1 MHESLDKFITILE
14 KIISGNSDLSLIESD
29 LLNISNSFKTNQ
41 SEINKEDF
49 DLINKINKIE
59 KLISEIEKKFEKKS
73 TLLEEFKKYIEQ
85 KK

>member
-73 TLLEEFKKYIEQ
+73 TL
-85 KK
+85 